1 MAGLLIED
9 SNNLHFEGGD
19 DLDFAF
25 PAILDPPTGGDQT
38 ANVVITGNTS
48 GVVFKA
54 FSIGDGPGK
63 WLSQASEGFY
73 FPIDLYSNSFCLT
86 RLMVRRS

>member
-1 MAGLLIED
+1 MRALLGQTMAGLLIED
-9 SNNLHFEGGD
+9 SSNLHFEGSD

-25 PAILDPPTGGDQT
+25 PAILAPPTGGDQT
-38 ANVVITGNTS
+38 ANVAITGNSS

-63 WLSQASEGFY
+63 LSS
-73 FPIDLYSNSFCLT
+73 P
-86 RLMVRRS
+86 RSDGGR